1 MARRNSEHKSSK
13 SRVSDHFT
21 FANIFHL
28 RNNYFTKQ
36 GHNNYQF
43 QAAVDM
49 KKMEKAV
56 VQPSIVVPSA
66 AAEEAAAAA
75 YYCSWET
82 SSSSM
87 SDCSSSE
94 WMMGFGRQH
103 NNLDSDGS
111 EASEAA
117 AFLGEQEHQMM
128 GGGLGWGSSPDTMSA
143 SSGELGSRS
152 KRFKVSSSVLV
163 PPTFTQSPPSSHL

>member
-1 MARRNSEHKSSK
+1 
-13 SRVSDHFT
+13 
-21 FANIFHL
+21 
-28 RNNYFTKQ
+28 
-36 GHNNYQF
+36 
-43 QAAVDM
+43 M

-66 AAEEAAAAA
+66 AAEEAA